1 MSRSAAQRSRQ
12 EKPRNISAAVSSP
25 QVDIVPG
32 RFSENDWQVMVANE
46 DNEIHIGDIIDD
58 IVNQALDACYRV
70 YIEKQLLPFTIA
82 QAKEAILQ
90 IIEWQFLT
98 HDSGEG
104 AVVDQSWQEDEEPVA
119 YITDSWAQGSVPLVK
134 APSTP
139 TLEKQ
144 ERPEETPGSTI
155 CLAKGGDEPTATPAP
170 GHGAGPECGSDEPR
184 HQEVQVM
191 SSVCKELMSWHL
203 DSEKEGEKA
212 VKVDGDDGPRSL
224 PVVKKRILKCQ
235 CHRGGA
241 SKRKGVPKP
250 LDQTEKELLQQQAP
264 EPCAEEPLVPPCDVY
279 RMTSYF
285 QNVLK
290 IQNSRRPLNNIMT
303 FDDFGN
309 VTAVQ
314 RLKPSQF
321 PRQQVRPVFQ
331 LLDVELEP
339 ESHRPLLRE
348 ALRPL
353 VFRGGNFTQS
363 LVPARYNVRVPQQ
376 QVAENSEG
384 ERSLVGGK
392 AGLQGS
398 NADRPPG
405 RPLRRL
411 KLNDSCAVSN
421 SPEFIDFI
429 PDGAKDRNHSNRG
442 HYPQYEEQ
450 EQSRLRPIC
459 NSLFRPPLLVENL
472 TSNIVQ

>member
-1 MSRSAAQRSRQ
+1 MSRSAAQRSRI
-12 EKPRNISAAVSSP
+12 EKSRIITPAVSSP

-46 DNEIHIGDIIDD
+46 DSEIHIGDIIDD

-98 HDSGEG
+98 HDSGER
-104 AVVDQSWQEDEEPVA
+104 AVLMEQSWQEDEEPVA

-134 APSTP
+134 APSTA

-144 ERPEETPGSTI
+144 ERLEETPGDTI
-155 CLAKGGDEPTATPAP
+155 CLPKGIEDPTATPA
-170 GHGAGPECGSDEPR
+170 GPECWSDQQP
-184 HQEVQVM
+184 HQEVNVM
-191 SSVCKELMSWHL
+191 SSVSKELMGHSL
-203 DSEKEGEKA
+203 DSEKEGKKA
-212 VKVDGDDGPRSL
+212 VEVDEDAEPQSP
-224 PVVKKRILKCQ
+224 PVAKKRILKYG
-235 CHRGGA
+235 CHRGGP
-241 SKRKGVPKP
+241 SKRKSVPRH
-250 LDQTEKELLQQQAP
+250 LCQTEKELLQPQTP
-264 EPCAEEPLVPPCDVY
+264 EPCVEEPPVPPCDFY

-303 FDDFGN
+303 FDKFGN

-321 PRQQVRPVFQ
+321 PRQHVRPVFQ

-339 ESHRPLLRE
+339 ETHRPLLRE

-353 VFRGGNFTQS
+353 VFRGGNFTKG
-363 LVPARYNVRVPQQ
+363 LFPARYNVRRPQK
-376 QVAENSEG
+376 QVAENREG
-384 ERSLVGGK
+384 ERSLGGEK
-392 AGLQGS
+392 TGLQGS
-398 NADRPPG
+398 HADRQPG
-405 RPLRRL
+405 RAAPLRRL

-442 HYPQYEEQ
+442 HYPEYEETQ
-450 EQSRLRPIC
+450 QSRLRPIC
-459 NSLFRPPLLVENL
+459 NSLFRPPILVEYL
-472 TSNIVQ
+472 TSSIVQ